1 MEEQKIDESK
11 ILSYEEEKK
20 IKDQNNEIKDHI
32 HAMQVWNDDIKEQT
46 LPIAGIVALGGG
58 ITHAVSWLYKHLKLN
73 SQARSDYINSLPQN
87 PDQEATLNATKE
99 ALQNTYG
106 IDTTGLTYSNIVGK
120 VKDIFDGCYTTVK
133 GSFGNSETIIKDGF
147 QNFYV
152 DARNYYRHGDV
163 NSVFGQNMDSVE
175 TVLDSY
181 PAIDAMSSYVQT
193 LPYPT
198 IVALL
203 MTGVFV
209 GPSVVRH
216 FKIKSLNKKIAENE
230 KQLLESEE
238 IKKQIAE
245 RKRLEKEK
253 EKEKEEKTKTQ
264 NTSAVSN
271 EYIR

>member
-1 MEEQKIDESK
+1 MEEQIIDESK
-11 ILSYEEEKK
+11 ILSREEKRK
-20 IKDQNNEIKDHI
+20 IIDQNYELKRDI
-32 HAMQVWNDDIKEQT
+32 HYMQDCNDDIKDQK

-58 ITHAVSWLYKHLKLN
+58 ITHMVSWLYKHLKLN

-87 PDQEATLNATKE
+87 PEQETALEAAKE
-99 ALQNTYG
+99 ALQSTYG

-120 VKDIFDGCYTTVK
+120 VKDIFDGCYTTVR
-133 GSFGNSETIIKDGF
+133 GSFGNSETIIKDGY

-152 DARNYYRHGDV
+152 DARNYYRYGDV

-175 TVLDSY
+175 TVLESY
-181 PAIDAMSSYVQT
+181 PATDAMSSFVQT

-203 MTGVFV
+203 MTGALV

-238 IKKQIAE
+238 IKKQFEE
-245 RKRLEKEK
+245 RKRL